1 MHLSGR
7 NLLSRRSLLAATATV
22 GAATILASLDPQA
35 AAAQGALKVQHYVA
49 DDGGFRVT
57 SVILTGER
65 EAILVDAQF
74 TLAHAHRVVADL
86 LAAGKV
92 LTTAYITHAHPD
104 HYFGI
109 EVIKAAFPGAKI
121 VATPA
126 VLADIEKGFPKKI
139 ADWGPKLGP
148 NAPAR
153 PTLPQPLA
161 GNSLALEGHAIEI
174 IGPVQGDNPNNTML
188 WVPALKALI
197 AGDTLYGG
205 THVWTASS
213 DKAER
218 QAWLKTL
225 QRIEALQP
233 QVVVPGH
240 LGPGAALT
248 LAAVAQ
254 TRDYLTA
261 FDEVAGS
268 TRKSAEIIKAMT
280 AKFPQLALGVIL
292 ELGAKVAGGDMP
304 KWD

>member
-1 MHLSGR
+1 MS
-7 NLLSRRSLLAATATV
+7 LSRRNLLAATAGL
-22 GAATILASLDPQA
+22 GAATVLASLDPPT
-35 AAAQGALKVQHYVA
+35 AAAQSALKIQHYVA

-57 SVILTGER
+57 SVILTGAK

-74 TLAHAHRVVADL
+74 TLAHAHRVAADL
-86 LAAGKV
+86 LAAGKT
-92 LTTAYITHAHPD
+92 LTTVYITHAHPD

-109 EVIKAAFPGAKI
+109 EVIKAAFPGAKV

-126 VLADIEKGFPKKI
+126 VTADIEKGFPKKI

-153 PTLPQPLA
+153 PTLPQPLS
-161 GNSLALEGHAIEI
+161 GSSLSLEGHTIEI
-174 IGPVQGDNPNNTML
+174 IGPVQGDVANNTML
-188 WVPALKALI
+188 WVPTLQALI
-197 AGDTLYGG
+197 AGDTLYAG

-218 QAWLKTL
+218 GAWLKTL
-225 QRIEALQP
+225 DRIEAMKP
-233 QVVVPGH
+233 QLVVPGH
-240 LGPGAALT
+240 LGAGAPLT
-248 LAAVAQ
+248 VAAVAA
-254 TRDYLTA
+254 TREYLKA

-268 TRKSAEIIKAMT
+268 TRKSDEIIKAMT
-280 AKFPQLALGVIL
+280 ARYPQLALGVIL